1 MLPKDYKP
9 YVRTRKQAPKNAL
22 KSILNYQWIVM
33 NIPFFLFLAFIAI
46 LYIAN
51 GHLADKTVRQINASQ
66 KQIKELQFEYKTLKA
81 ELMKRSRALEIEK
94 AMEPYGL
101 GVAKEM
107 PIRIPIE
114 KKIINS
120 QTSTN

>member
-1 MLPKDYKP
+1 MSVPE
-9 YVRTRKQAPKNAL
+9 KQAPKNAL

-51 GHLADKTVRQINASQ
+51 GHLADKTVRQINTSQ

-81 ELMKRSRALEIEK
+81 ELMRRSRALEIEK
-94 AMEPYGL
+94 SMEPYGL

>member
-1 MLPKDYKP
+1 MSVHVK
-9 YVRTRKQAPKNAL
+9 TSPKNAL

-51 GHLADKTVRQINASQ
+51 GHQADKTVRAINASQ
-66 KQIKELQFEYKTLKA
+66 KNLKELQFEYKTLKA
-81 ELMKRSRALEIEK
+81 DLMRRSRAEQIEN
-94 AMEPYGL
+94 AMKFTGL

-107 PIRIPIE
+107 PIHIPIE
-114 KKIINS
+114 TRIPVP
-120 QTSTN
+120 QTPTK

>member
-1 MLPKDYKP
+1 MSVPE
-9 YVRTRKQAPKNAL
+9 KQAPKNAL

-51 GHLADKTVRQINASQ
+51 GHQADKTVRAINASQ
-66 KQIKELQFEYKTLKA
+66 KNLKELQFEYKTLKA
-81 ELMKRSRALEIEK
+81 DLMRRSRAEQIEN
-94 AMEPYGL
+94 AMKFTGL

-107 PIRIPIE
+107 PIHIPIE
-114 KKIINS
+114 NRIPVPETPAK
-120 QTSTN
+120 

>member
-1 MLPKDYKP
+1 MSAPE
-9 YVRTRKQAPKNAL
+9 KQTTKNAF
-22 KSILNYQWIVM
+22 KNILNYQWIVD

-66 KQIKELQFEYKTLKA
+66 KQIKELQYEYKTTKA
-81 ELMKRSRALEIEK
+81 DLMRRNLSVEIEK

-101 GVAKEM
+101 VAAKEM
-107 PIRIPIE
+107 PIRIAIE
-114 KKIINS
+114 KRIITK
-120 QTSTN
+120 QVTLK

>member
-1 MLPKDYKP
+1 MSVPE
-9 YVRTRKQAPKNAL
+9 KQAPKNAL

-51 GHLADKTVRQINASQ
+51 GHQADKTVRAINASQ
-66 KQIKELQFEYKTLKA
+66 KNLKELQFEYKTLKA
-81 ELMKRSRALEIEK
+81 DLMRRSRAEQIEN
-94 AMEPYGL
+94 AMKFTGL

-107 PIRIPIE
+107 PIHIPIE
-114 KKIINS
+114 NQIPVPEIPAK
-120 QTSTN
+120 

>member
-1 MLPKDYKP
+1 MSVPE
-9 YVRTRKQAPKNAL
+9 KQAPKNAL

-107 PIRIPIE
+107 PMRIPIE

>member
-1 MLPKDYKP
+1 MSVPE
-9 YVRTRKQAPKNAL
+9 KQAPKNAI

-51 GHLADKTVRQINASQ
+51 GHLADKTIRQINTTQ
-66 KQIKELQFEYKTLKA
+66 KELKELQFEYKTLKA
-81 ELMKRSRALEIEK
+81 ELMRRSRAIEIEN
-94 AMEPYGL
+94 AVAPYGL
-101 GVAKEM
+101 VVAKEM

-114 KKIINS
+114 KKIV
-120 QTSTN
+120 STQNQAPTK

>member
-1 MLPKDYKP
+1 MSVPEKQSPKS
-9 YVRTRKQAPKNAL
+9 AL

-51 GHLADKTVRQINASQ
+51 GHFADKTVRQINASK
-66 KQIKELQFEYKTLKA
+66 KQIKELQFEYKTKKA
-81 ELMKRSRALEIEK
+81 DLMKHSRALEIEK

-101 GVAKEM
+101 EVAKETPM
-107 PIRIPIE
+107 RIPLE
-114 KKIINS
+114 KRVFTN
-120 QTSTN
+120 QTATK

>member
-1 MLPKDYKP
+1 MSVPE
-9 YVRTRKQAPKNAL
+9 KQAPKNAL

-51 GHLADKTVRQINASQ
+51 GHLADKTVRRINTSQ

-81 ELMKRSRALEIEK
+81 ELMRRSRALEIEN

-101 GVAKEM
+101 VVAKEM
-107 PIRIPIE
+107 PIRIPLE
-114 KKIINS
+114 KKIIN
-120 QTSTN
+120 TPTPTK